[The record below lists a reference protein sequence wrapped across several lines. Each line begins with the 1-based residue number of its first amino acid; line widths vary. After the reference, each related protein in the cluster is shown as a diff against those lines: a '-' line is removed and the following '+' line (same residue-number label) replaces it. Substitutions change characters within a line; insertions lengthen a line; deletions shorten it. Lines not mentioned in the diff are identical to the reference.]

1 MTIGASIFL
10 IALGAVLAF
19 AVDFSTSGIDI
30 NTIGVILMVVGVI
43 GLALGMLILNGG
55 GGLYRGRG
63 RRTVV
68 EDAYI
73 DDGPVVAPRGQA
85 VVEETYVDEQP
96 VVSSRRRVVRR
107 RDVL

>member
-19 AVDFSTSGIDI
+19 AVDVSTSGIDL

-55 GGLYRGRG
+55 AGFYGGPR
-63 RRTVV
+63 RRTIVD
-68 EDAYI
+68 DAYV
-73 DDGPVVAPRGQA
+73 DDGPVAAPRQRA
-85 VVEETYVDEQP
+85 VVEEPYVDPP
-96 VVSSRRRVVRR
+96 VVASRRRVVRR
-107 RDVL
+107 RDVI

>member
-19 AVDFSTSGIDI
+19 AVDVSTSGIDL

-43 GLALGMLILNGG
+43 GLAVSMLILNGG
-55 GGLYRGRG
+55 TGAWNGGPR

-68 EDAYI
+68 EDAYVNEE
-73 DDGPVVAPRGQA
+73 PVVA
-85 VVEETYVDEQP
+85 
-96 VVSSRRRVVRR
+96 SRRRVVRR

>member
-19 AVDFSTSGIDI
+19 AVDVSTSGIDL

-55 GGLYRGRG
+55 AWYGGPR

-68 EDAYI
+68 EDAYV
-73 DDGPVVAPRGQA
+73 DEPVVAPRRRA
-85 VVEETYVDEQP
+85 VVEDAYVDEAP
-96 VVSSRRRVVRR
+96 VVASRRRVVRR